1 MNVVILMGRITKDT
15 ELKVTSNGTSVM
27 SFTIAV
33 QRKYKNTNGGYD
45 ADFIN
50 CVAFGKTAEFI
61 QNYFDKGRLINVI
74 GSMQSRTWND
84 AQGQKRQSTEVIVNE
99 VNFCGDKPQQSDPL
113 NDVVSALGG
122 TEYISNDLTP
132 VDGSQDDL
140 PF

>member
-15 ELKVTSNGTSVM
+15 ELKVTSTGTSVM

-45 ADFIN
+45 TDFIN

-61 QNYFDKGRLINVI
+61 QNYFEKGRLINVI
-74 GSMQSRTWND
+74 GSMQSRTWDD
-84 AQGQKRQSTEVIVNE
+84 AQGQKRYSTEVIVNE
-99 VNFCGDKPQQSDPL
+99 VNFCGDKPQQSDPI

-122 TEYISNDLTP
+122 TEYVSNDLMP

>member
-61 QNYFDKGRLINVI
+61 QNYFGKGRLINVI
-74 GSMQSRTWND
+74 GSMQSRTWDD
-84 AQGQKRQSTEVIVNE
+84 AQGQKRYSTEVIVNE
-99 VNFCGDKPQQSDPL
+99 VNFCGDKPQQSDPI